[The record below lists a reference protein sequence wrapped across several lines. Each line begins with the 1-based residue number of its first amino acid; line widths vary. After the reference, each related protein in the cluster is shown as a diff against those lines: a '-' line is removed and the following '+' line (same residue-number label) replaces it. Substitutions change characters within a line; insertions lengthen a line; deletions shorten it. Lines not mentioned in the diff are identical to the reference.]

1 MPKERLSMRKIRE
14 VLRLTAAGVT
24 ARQVAKIV
32 GVARS
37 TVADCLRRCAAAGL
51 CWPLPEGLA
60 EDELTRRVYPPPP
73 QRDDAPPA
81 PDWPVLHAELSK
93 KGVTLML
100 LWQEYRAATPD
111 GYQYSRFCDLY
122 RAWAATQDVVLRQ
135 AHAPGDK
142 LFVDYAGQTV
152 DVIDQRTG
160 EIRAA
165 QIFVAVLG
173 HSAYTYAEATWTQSA
188 PDWLGAHVRALEF
201 LGGAPGAIVP
211 DNLKAGVSR
220 AHRYDPDL
228 NPSYQE
234 LAEHYGLT
242 VLPAR
247 VRKPRDKAKVESGV
261 LLVERWILAR
271 LRHQT
276 FFALAELN
284 QAITGLIA
292 ELNAK
297 PFQKR
302 EGSRASVFAEVERPA
317 LQPLPAHR
325 YEYAAWKKAKVHL
338 DYHVEVERHYYSVP
352 HALVGKT
359 VEVRLTAQTVE
370 IFHRGSR
377 VAAHVRSQMKGS
389 FTTLPAHRP
398 ERHRAVVD
406 LTHERLLKQA
416 EAIGPATASV
426 IRAQALTRKHPEYAL
441 RAGLGVL
448 RLAKDFSPAKL
459 EAACVR
465 ALALKS
471 TSYRAVRALIQAPEQ
486 TELSLSLPAHGNVRG
501 SSYYH

>member
-1 MPKERLSMRKIRE
+1 MRKIRE
-14 VLRLTAAGVT
+14 VLRLTAGGVT

-37 TVADCLRRCAAAGL
+37 TVGDCLRRAAAAGL
-51 CWPLPEGLA
+51 SWPLRDGLT
-60 EDELTRRVYPPPP
+60 EEELIRRVYPPPP
-73 QRDDAPPA
+73 RRNDAPAVPEWSA
-81 PDWPVLHAELSK
+81 LHSELSR

-100 LWQEYRAATPD
+100 LWQEYRAATPE

-142 LFVDYAGQTV
+142 VFVDYAGHTAEI
-152 DVIDQRTG
+152 IDRHTG
-160 EIRAA
+160 EVRQA
-165 QIFVAVLG
+165 QIFVGVLG
-173 HSAYTYAEATWTQSA
+173 HSAYTYAEATWTQGA
-188 PDWLGAHVRALEF
+188 ADWLSAHVRALDF
-201 LGGAPGAIVP
+201 FGGAPAAIVP
-211 DNLKAGVSR
+211 DNLKAGVTR
-220 AHRYDPDL
+220 AHRYDPDI

-234 LAEHYGLT
+234 LAEHYGVT

-271 LRHQT
+271 LRHHT
-276 FFALAELN
+276 FFSLAELN
-284 QAITGLIA
+284 QAIAHLVA

-302 EGSRASVFAEVERPA
+302 EGSRASVFAAVEQPA
-317 LQPLPAHR
+317 LKPLPAQG

-352 HALVGKT
+352 HGLVGKT
-359 VEVRLTAQTVE
+359 VEVRLTAAAIE
-370 IFHRGSR
+370 LFHRGSR
-377 VAAHVRSQMKGS
+377 VAAHVRSQIKGS
-389 FTTLPAHRP
+389 FTTCPAHRP

-406 LTHERLLKQA
+406 LTHERLLQQA
-416 EAIGPATASV
+416 EAIGPATAGV
-426 IRAQALTRKHPEYAL
+426 LNAQMHIRKHPEYAL
-441 RAGLGVL
+441 RTCLGIL

-465 ALALKS
+465 ALTLKS
-471 TSYRAVRALIQAPEQ
+471 TSYRAVRALIQAPAQ
-486 TELSLSLPAHGNVRG
+486 AELSLSLPAHGNVRG

>member
-1 MPKERLSMRKIRE
+1 
-14 VLRLTAAGVT
+14 
-24 ARQVAKIV
+24 
-32 GVARS
+32 
-37 TVADCLRRCAAAGL
+37 
-51 CWPLPEGLA
+51 
-60 EDELTRRVYPPPP
+60 
-73 QRDDAPPA
+73 
-81 PDWPVLHAELSK
+81 
-93 KGVTLML
+93 
-100 LWQEYRAATPD
+100 
-111 GYQYSRFCDLY
+111 
-122 RAWAATQDVVLRQ
+122 
-135 AHAPGDK
+135 
-142 LFVDYAGQTV
+142 
-152 DVIDQRTG
+152 
-160 EIRAA
+160 
-165 QIFVAVLG
+165 
-173 HSAYTYAEATWTQSA
+173 
-188 PDWLGAHVRALEF
+188 
-201 LGGAPGAIVP
+201 
-211 DNLKAGVSR
+211 DNLKAGVIR
-220 AHRYDPDL
+220 AHRYDPDV

-247 VRKPRDKAKVESGV
+247 VRRPRDKAKVESGV

-338 DYHVEVERHYYSVP
+338 DYHVEVERQYYSVP
-352 HALVGKT
+352 HPLVGKT

-377 VAAHVRSQMKGS
+377 VAAHARSQMKGS
-389 FTTLPAHRP
+389 FTTTPAHRP

-416 EAIGPATASV
+416 EAIGPATAGV
-426 IRAQALTRKHPEYAL
+426 IKAQALARKHPEYAL

-448 RLAKDFSPAKL
+448 RLAKDFSPEKL
-459 EAACVR
+459 EAACTR
-465 ALALKS
+465 ALSLKS